1 MSLYPQICL
10 WYIICMSDQRVY
22 GGAIWTNHALERL
35 GARGLT
41 QELARQAFQN
51 PDYSGK
57 GKQKDSW
64 EYRKK
69 FGDSQVTVIAKQNE
83 KHEWIILS
91 CWIDPP
97 LPGYFDDRKKKAYQK
112 YKKAGFW
119 GQLWMDFTKDLF
131 GRGY

>member
-1 MSLYPQICL
+1 MPNQKF
-10 WYIICMSDQRVY
+10 Y
-22 GGAIWTNHALERL
+22 GGVIWTNHALERL

-41 QELARQAFQN
+41 QNLARQTFQN

-57 GKQKDSW
+57 GKQKGTF

-69 FGDSQVTVIAKQNE
+69 FGNSTVTVIAKQNE
-83 KHEWIILS
+83 KYEWIILS

-97 LPGYFDDRKKKAYQK
+97 LPGYLDDRKKQAYHK

-119 GQLWMDFTKDLF
+119 GQLWMDLKKDLF
-131 GRGY
+131 GRGH

>member
-1 MSLYPQICL
+1 MGN
-10 WYIICMSDQRVY
+10 QRVY

-41 QELARQAFQN
+41 QELAWKTFQH

-57 GKQKDSW
+57 GKQKGAW

-69 FGDSQVTVIAKQNE
+69 FGNSTATVIAKQNE
-83 KHEWIILS
+83 KYEWLILS
-91 CWIDPP
+91 CWIEPP
-97 LPGYFDDRKKKAYQK
+97 LPGYLDDRKKKAWAK

-119 GQLWMDFTKDLF
+119 GQLWIDLVKDIF
-131 GRGY
+131 GKGY